1 MALAGLKQLAAR
13 GRGGVGVIL
22 PGSFSSARYVDF
34 DAPDIEKGL
43 EAAGLTRAQFSVVN
57 TGSDAA
63 ELSAAKAD
71 VSEGDEVLVVDPL
84 DDEVG
89 ASIESYA
96 LSHGV
101 KVVDYD
107 RLTLGGS
114 REYYVGF
121 SGTGIGT
128 LLGQGLVGCVSAWHV
143 SRPRVLV
150 IGGPST
156 DANAVLF
163 ARGYDA
169 VLAPHFKSGAWAK
182 VGQAA
187 GTWGPPEALA
197 EFERAR
203 SANAGIDAL
212 LVADD
217 DNAAAIIGYLRARLR
232 TPPRTVPVTGQGA
245 TLAGLGNILRGYQCG
260 TVYKPVYREAE
271 AAAALA
277 AYLRADVRPPAA
289 LVDGIA
295 RDRVEGRPVPA
306 VLVAAEWVTASNMA
320 STVLADGFVK
330 ADQLCAAP
338 YGTAAACEAAGIAA

>member
-1 MALAGLKQLAAR
+1 
-13 GRGGVGVIL
+13 
-22 PGSFSSARYVDF
+22 VDF
-34 DAPDIEKGL
+34 DAPYIKEAL
-43 EAAGLTRAQFSVVN
+43 EAAGLNESQFSVVN
-57 TGSDAA
+57 TKYDDAA
-63 ELSAAKAD
+63 ELSAAEAD
-71 VSEGDEVLVVDPL
+71 VLAGDDVLVVDPF
-84 DDEVG
+84 DDNVG

-128 LLGQGLVGCVSAWHV
+128 LLGQGLVGCVSSWHV

-150 IGGPST
+150 IGGPPT
-156 DANAVLF
+156 DGSAALF
-163 ARGYDA
+163 AQGYNA
-169 VLAPHFKSGAWAK
+169 VLAPYFKSGAWAK

-187 GTWGPPEALA
+187 GTGGPSQALA
-197 EFERAR
+197 EFERER
-203 SANAGIDAL
+203 SAHAGIDAL

-232 TPPRTVPVTGQGA
+232 TPPRTVPVTGQDA

-260 TVYKPVYREAE
+260 TVYKPLYREAE

-277 AYLRADVRPPAA
+277 AYLRAGVTPPGA
-289 LVDGIA
+289 LVDGTA

-306 VLVAAEWVTASNMA
+306 VLVAAEWVTTSNMA
-320 STVLADGFVK
+320 ATVMADGFARAK
-330 ADQLCAAP
+330 ELCAAP
-338 YGTAAACEAAGIAA
+338 HATATACEAAGIAP